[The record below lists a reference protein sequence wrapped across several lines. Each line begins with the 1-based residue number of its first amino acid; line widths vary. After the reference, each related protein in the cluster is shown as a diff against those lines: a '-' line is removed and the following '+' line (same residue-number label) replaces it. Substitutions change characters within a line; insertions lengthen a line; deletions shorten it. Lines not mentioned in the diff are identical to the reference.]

1 MHDVA
6 WTENALRAGDRGASV
21 TAPKEDI
28 SEQLRES
35 DRNRA
40 HVRFGAPRHHA
51 RSTKRKGGAHEP
63 QRPASDGCGSTL
75 VTADA
80 MHAEYE

>member
-1 MHDVA
+1 MRYVPA
-6 WTENALRAGDRGASV
+6 IAAQALPHRKRTFLSNYGKV
-21 TAPKEDI
+21 TAIGRMCGSVLHDI
-28 SEQLRES
+28 MPL
-35 DRNRA
+35 D
-40 HVRFGAPRHHA
+40 
-51 RSTKRKGGAHEP
+51 KRKGGAHEP